1 MGPVDGVHASL
12 RQSGPSKAAS
22 QSHIFVEGLH
32 VPPSRQSRHSEH
44 DRKSSVAMVMSI
56 VMATDI
62 QSPTTVV
69 STVANRTP
77 TSQGNLIEAGVI
89 LAFYVDGED

>member
-1 MGPVDGVHASL
+1 
-12 RQSGPSKAAS
+12 
-22 QSHIFVEGLH
+22 
-32 VPPSRQSRHSEH
+32 
-44 DRKSSVAMVMSI
+44 MVMSI

-77 TSQGNLIEAGVI
+77 TSQGNLIEAGFI
-89 LAFYVDGED
+89 LAFYVDGGD